1 MKQCKRVFWAGFLGL
16 SLWAAV
22 AAHAAP
28 IENFQEYYKQNC
40 EFLTGAVD
48 GDDWCNRGNA
58 PEKSPTVVMIGD
70 SYSNSAST
78 MLDEY
83 VLTDKTGLVFQ
94 QYGHSQCPELIG
106 YGPAWCSGF
115 AQKVYEHIKKTKSIK
130 TVVMTAAWS
139 QHYLLK
145 GLFKDQT
152 PRTRAEFTKA
162 FVETIKSY
170 QALGIKVV
178 VMYQTPYIQNPKVC
192 VQRRIQIAPTQ
203 GKCEL
208 PLAQAY
214 GKEEYRQFFDP
225 TLAELKVEVFDPYVY
240 LCDATECLLK
250 EGDKIFHTAGEHM
263 SGFGGQYLARQGHA
277 RLATLLAPPATPA
290 RR

>member
-1 MKQCKRVFWAGFLGL
+1 MKQWMRVFIASLLGCGLWAGM
-16 SLWAAV
+16 AAQ
-22 AAHAAP
+22 AAQ
-28 IENFQEYYKQNC
+28 IENFQEYYKQSC
-40 EFLTGAVD
+40 DFLTGQSD
-48 GDDWCNRGNA
+48 YDDWCNGGNA
-58 PEKSPTVVMIGD
+58 PDKSPTVVMIGD

-83 VLTDKTGLVFQ
+83 VLTDKSGLVFQ
-94 QYGHSQCPELIG
+94 QYGHSQCPELLG

-130 TVVMTAAWS
+130 TVIMTAAWS
-139 QHYLLK
+139 QHYLLT

-152 PRTRAEFTKA
+152 PRTRAAFTKA
-162 FVETIKSY
+162 FVETIKAY
-170 QALGIKVV
+170 QALGVKVV
-178 VMYQTPYIQNPKVC
+178 VMYQTPYIQDPKVC
-192 VQRRIQIAPTQ
+192 VQRRIQVAQTQ
-203 GKCEL
+203 AKCEL

-240 LCDATECLLK
+240 LCNQAECLLK
-250 EGDKIFHTAGEHM
+250 EGDKIFHTAGEHL
-263 SGFGGQYLARQGHA
+263 SGFGGQYLARKGRA
-277 RLATLLAPPATPA
+277 RLAALLAPPATPP